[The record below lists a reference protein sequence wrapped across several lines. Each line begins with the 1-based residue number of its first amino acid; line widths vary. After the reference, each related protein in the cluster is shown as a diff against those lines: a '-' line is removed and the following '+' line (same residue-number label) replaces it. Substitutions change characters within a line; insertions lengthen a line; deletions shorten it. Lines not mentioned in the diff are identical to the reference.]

1 MKHTTPFTF
10 GAFADRVRQRGVT
23 LMELIASV
31 AIMAILVVGALTLY
45 GSANS
50 GSNTTQLLRDL
61 TGVQA
66 ATKSLF
72 AGQGDFGTVSLN
84 STLIT
89 AKAVPSSWSVSGSTI
104 KHQLNG
110 AVTVTGATS
119 NFTIQLDNV
128 SSDICTKLLANSANG
143 WASVKVGTAAAIT
156 SFPVSPV
163 TAATSCAA
171 ATNTVTFTSSN

>member
-10 GAFADRVRQRGVT
+10 GAFAHRVRQRGVT

-72 AGQGDFGTVSLN
+72 AGQGDFGTVALN
-84 STLIT
+84 STLVT

-110 AVTVTGATS
+110 AVTVMGATGS
-119 NFTIQLDNV
+119 FTIQLD
-128 SSDICTKLLANSANG
+128 SIPSDVCTKLLANSASG
-143 WASVKVGTAAAIT
+143 WSSVKIGTAGTAIP
-156 SFPVSPV
+156 FPISPV
-163 TAATSCAA
+163 DAATKCAA
-171 ATNTVTFTSSN
+171 ATNSVIFTSSN